1 MKIIIREIARN
12 YPLTL
17 LLSADPDIRKIE
29 KYLNKGRCF
38 GAFLKETVIG
48 EYVLKDIKNG
58 AAEIMNLAVDEK
70 FKRRGVGRELI
81 ENAIERARGEG
92 FRVLEIATG
101 KDTMP
106 QRFYESCGFKVY
118 ETDEG
123 YFTRNYAEKSIEDGL
138 EIKDQV
144 RMRRPL

>member
-1 MKIIIREIARN
+1 MDIIIREIARN

-17 LLSADPDIRKIE
+17 LLSADPDIKKIE

-38 GAFLKETVIG
+38 GAFLKDAVVG

-58 AAEIMNLAVDEK
+58 AAEVMNLAVDKK
-70 FKRRGVGRELI
+70 FKRRGIGRKLI
-81 ENAIERARGEG
+81 ENAVERARGEG
-92 FRVLEIATG
+92 FRTLEIATG
-101 KDTMP
+101 KDTMQ
-106 QRFYESCGFKVY
+106 QRFYESCGFQVY

-123 YFTRNYAEKSIEDGL
+123 YFTRSYAEKIIEDGIEL
-138 EIKDQV
+138 TDRV

>member
-1 MKIIIREIARN
+1 MDIIIREIARN

-17 LLSADPDIRKIE
+17 LLSADPDIKKIE

-38 GAFLKETVIG
+38 GAFSENTVIG

-58 AAEIMNLAVDEK
+58 TAEIMNLAVAEK
-70 FKRRGVGRELI
+70 FKRRGVGRRLI
-81 ENAIERARGEG
+81 ENAVERARGEG

-106 QRFYESCGFKVY
+106 QRFYESCGFQVY

-123 YFTRNYAEKSIEDGL
+123 YFTRGYAEKIIEDGV

-144 RMRRPL
+144 RLRLFL